1 MPNNLLKKFAKDSD
15 KPISTV
21 EDAWN
26 KAKQQA
32 DEIFK
37 DKPRDSHYWSFVNS
51 KTQESLGLKK
61 K

>member
-1 MPNNLLKKFAKDSD
+1 MPNSLLKRFAEKSN
-15 KPISTV
+15 KPISDV
-21 EDAWN
+21 EDSWN

-37 DKPRDSHYWSFVNS
+37 DKPKDSHYWSFVNS